1 METNMKRIAIGLL
14 ALLLL
19 GFVYIGISSI
29 KIAWSFRENT
39 RTAEE
44 ALNISNEETVRSV
57 IYHTTMTWSS
67 LDAYRNPE
75 IQSQIATGPYLER
88 FGYKFNQEGN
98 GTLDYWS
105 VTKAVTLTNV
115 IVYEFTPTRF
125 RSGACM
131 NTYEER
137 VTPKGE
143 FLEAATYEGICGIY
157 VFVKEQN
164 NWLLIGAFNTTMR
177 DTAARDWHQL
187 PDWLKGIIGDLP
199 DNLPKP

>member
-44 ALNISNEETVRSV
+44 ALNIANEETVRSV

-88 FGYKFNQEGN
+88 FGYKFNHVNLRTQCTS
-98 GTLDYWS
+98 TLQQTAP
-105 VTKAVTLTNV
+105 V
-115 IVYEFTPTRF
+115 
-125 RSGACM
+125 
-131 NTYEER
+131 
-137 VTPKGE
+137 
-143 FLEAATYEGICGIY
+143 ICGKMYQSVIY
-157 VFVKEQN
+157 S
-164 NWLLIGAFNTTMR
+164 
-177 DTAARDWHQL
+177 
-187 PDWLKGIIGDLP
+187 
-199 DNLPKP
+199 